1 MKKILALTAL
11 ALFGAFAFAADPD
24 TTTTTSTGNGFSASS
39 DASAIY
45 YNKTWGTG
53 THITET
59 LDFLDFGA
67 TKANHVYIEGHEIIA
82 TTAGFNIYAGGIG
95 VEPDLSALFKKTNI
109 GTSNLGVEIYAAI
122 GNGIPTNG
130 SSHVSEIAG
139 GQFKYKA
146 TSALTWNALQGAV
159 IRIGS
164 QNGYSIS
171 TGLSFIFGK

>member
-95 VEPDLSALFKKTNI
+95 VE
-109 GTSNLGVEIYAAI
+109 IYAAI